1 MLSTDRYYNNIIN
14 KQNMKQRYIQEC
26 TNCNNV
32 VVGREKR
39 GFIRDALRG
48 GPGTAVEFI
57 PVGGKLI
64 WKASKEIVLRLLRT
78 DMEKWGDE
86 LEKWIYK
93 DIQVE
98 YECPKCGKT
107 WTETHPLSESD
118 YKQMIADYITKVK
131 ELATLNKSE
140 NKKPDIGKRI
150 MVMNHQESIGMNMK
164 LQIPYNELEAVL
176 MKKYDQQVKLGLANE
191 NTISITK
198 KVVIKDATVNVS
210 IDNIAGND
218 IILSYQAGFGIEWI
232 IKGVLI
238 WFKDTISGFVDELED
253 NKLLLHLDRIEQ
265 LNTILEKIE
274 IKAVNFDELNA
285 NVAFIV
291 K

>member
-1 MLSTDRYYNNIIN
+1 
-14 KQNMKQRYIQEC
+14 MKQRYIQEC
-26 TNCNNV
+26 TNCSNV

-118 YKQMIADYITKVK
+118 YKQMIADYVSKVK
-131 ELATLNKSE
+131 DLATLNKSE
-140 NKKPDIGKRI
+140 TKKQNIGKSM
-150 MVMNHQESIGMNMK
+150 MVVNRQESIGMNMK
-164 LQIPYNELEAVL
+164 LQIPY
-176 MKKYDQQVKLGLANE
+176 K
-191 NTISITK
+191 
-198 KVVIKDATVNVS
+198 
-210 IDNIAGND
+210 
-218 IILSYQAGFGIEWI
+218 
-232 IKGVLI
+232 
-238 WFKDTISGFVDELED
+238 ELED
-253 NKLLLHLDRIEQ
+253 NKLLIHLDKIDQ
-265 LNTILEKIE
+265 IDGMLDKIE
-274 IKAVNFDELNA
+274 ILDITFDEVNA
-285 NVAFIV
+285 NVAFKV
-291 K
+291 

>member
-1 MLSTDRYYNNIIN
+1 
-14 KQNMKQRYIQEC
+14 MKQKYIQEC
-26 TNCNNV
+26 SNCGNV

-39 GFIRDALRG
+39 GFIRDALHG

-98 YECPKCGKT
+98 YECPKCGKI

-118 YKQMIADYITKVK
+118 YKKMIADYVSKVK
-131 ELATLNKSE
+131 DLATLNKSE
-140 NKKPDIGKRI
+140 TKKPTISKRM

-164 LQIPYNELEAVL
+164 LQIPYKELEALVL
-176 MKKYDQQVKLGLANE
+176 KKYNQEVKLGFVDE
-191 NTISITK
+191 KTISVTK
-198 KVVIKDATVNVS
+198 KVVIKDATVIISV
-210 IDNIAGND
+210 DQVAGND
-218 IILSYQAGFGIEWI
+218 ISLSYQAGFGIEWI
-232 IKGVLI
+232 IKGALM
-238 WFKDTISGFVDELED
+238 WFKESIKDFVEELED
-253 NKLLLHLDRIEQ
+253 NKLLIHLDKIDQ
-265 LNTILEKIE
+265 IGGMLDKIE
-274 IKAVNFDELNA
+274 ILDITFDEVNA
-285 NVAFIV
+285 NVAFKV
-291 K
+291 G

>member
-1 MLSTDRYYNNIIN
+1 
-14 KQNMKQRYIQEC
+14 MKQRYIQEC
-26 TNCNNV
+26 TNCGNV

-39 GFIRDALRG
+39 GLIRDALHG

-131 ELATLNKSE
+131 DLATLNKSE
-140 NKKPDIGKRI
+140 SKKLDIGKRM
-150 MVMNHQESIGMNMK
+150 MVTNHQESIGMNMK
-164 LQIPYNELEAVL
+164 LQIPYNELETFVL
-176 MKKYDQQVKLGLANE
+176 KKYDQQVKLGFANE

-210 IDNIAGND
+210 IEKITGND

-232 IKGVLI
+232 IKGALM
-238 WFKDTISGFVDELED
+238 WFKESISGFVDELED

-274 IKAVNFDELNA
+274 IKAINFDDLNA
-285 NVAFIV
+285 NVAFV
-291 K
+291 LKC

>member
-1 MLSTDRYYNNIIN
+1 
-14 KQNMKQRYIQEC
+14 MKHKYIQEC

-39 GFIRDALRG
+39 GFIRDALHG

-118 YKQMIADYITKVK
+118 YKQMIADYVSKVK
-131 ELATLNKSE
+131 DLATLNKSE
-140 NKKPDIGKRI
+140 TKKSDKSKG
-150 MVMNHQESIGMNMK
+150 MMAMNHQESIGMNMT
-164 LQIPYNELEAVL
+164 LQIPYKELEAFVL
-176 MKKYDQQVKLGLANE
+176 KKYNQEVKLGFVDEKTMNV
-191 NTISITK
+191 TK
-198 KVVIKDATVNVS
+198 KVVIKDATIYISVDQVV
-210 IDNIAGND
+210 GND
-218 IILSYQAGFGIEWI
+218 ISLSYQAGFGIEWI
-232 IKGVLI
+232 IKGALM
-238 WFKDTISGFVDELED
+238 WFKESIKDFVEELED
-253 NKLLLHLDRIEQ
+253 NKLRIHLDKIDQ
-265 LNTILEKIE
+265 IGGMLDKIE
-274 IKAVNFDELNA
+274 ILDITFDEVNA
-285 NVAFIV
+285 NVAFKV
-291 K
+291 

>member
-1 MLSTDRYYNNIIN
+1 MNN
-14 KQNMKQRYIQEC
+14 KYIQEC
-26 TNCNNV
+26 TNCGNV

-39 GFIRDALRG
+39 GFIRDALHG

-98 YECPKCGKT
+98 YDCPKCGKT
-107 WTETHPLSESD
+107 WTETHPLSESE

-131 ELATLNKSE
+131 DLATLNKPE
-140 NKKPDIGKRI
+140 TKKTDTGKHI
-150 MVMNHQESIGMNMK
+150 MVMNHQELIGMNMK
-164 LQIPYNELEAVL
+164 LQIPYKELEAFL
-176 MKKYDQQVKLGLANE
+176 MNKYDQQVKLQFTNE

-198 KVVIKDATVNVS
+198 KVVIKDATVYVS
-210 IDNIAGND
+210 VDKITGND
-218 IILSYQAGFGIEWI
+218 IILSYQAGFGIELI
-232 IKGVLI
+232 FKGALI
-238 WFKDTISGFVDELED
+238 WFKKSISGFVNELED
-253 NKLLLHLDRIEQ
+253 NKLLLHLDRIDQ
-265 LNTILEKIE
+265 LNNILEKIE
-274 IKAVNFDELNA
+274 IKAVYFDDLNV
-285 NVAFIV
+285 NVAFIA

>member
-1 MLSTDRYYNNIIN
+1 
-14 KQNMKQRYIQEC
+14 MKQRYIKEC
-26 TNCNNV
+26 TNSGNV

-39 GFIRDALRG
+39 GIIRYALHG

-131 ELATLNKSE
+131 DLATLNKSE
-140 NKKPDIGKRI
+140 SKKLDIGKRM
-150 MVMNHQESIGMNMK
+150 MVTNHQESIGMNMK
-164 LQIPYNELEAVL
+164 LQIPYNELETFVL
-176 MKKYDQQVKLGLANE
+176 KKYDQQVKLGFANE

-210 IDNIAGND
+210 IEKITGND

-232 IKGVLI
+232 IKGALM
-238 WFKDTISGFVDELED
+238 WFKESISGFVDELED

-274 IKAVNFDELNA
+274 IKAINFDDLNA
-285 NVAFIV
+285 NVAFV
-291 K
+291 LKC

>member
-1 MLSTDRYYNNIIN
+1 MNY
-14 KQNMKQRYIQEC
+14 KYIQEC
-26 TNCNNV
+26 TNCGNV

-39 GFIRDALRG
+39 GFIRDALHG

-118 YKQMIADYITKVK
+118 YKQMIADYVSKVK
-131 ELATLNKSE
+131 DLATLNKSE
-140 NKKPDIGKRI
+140 TKKPNTGKHI
-150 MVMNHQESIGMNMK
+150 MVMNHQESIGMTMR
-164 LQIPYNELEAVL
+164 LQIPYKELEAFVL
-176 MKKYDQQVKLGLANE
+176 KKYNQKVKLGLVDE
-191 NTISITK
+191 KTISVTK
-198 KVVIKDATVNVS
+198 KVVIKDATINISVDQIAENVIS
-210 IDNIAGND
+210 
-218 IILSYQAGFGIEWI
+218 LSYQACFGIEWI
-232 IKGVLI
+232 IKGALM
-238 WFKDTISGFVDELED
+238 WFKESISGFVDELED
-253 NKLLLHLDRIEQ
+253 NKLLLHLDKIEQ
-265 LNTILEKIE
+265 LDNALEKIE
-274 IKAVNFDELNA
+274 IQTINFDEANA
-285 NVAFIV
+285 NVAFKV
-291 K
+291 

>member
-1 MLSTDRYYNNIIN
+1 
-14 KQNMKQRYIQEC
+14 MKQRYIQEC
-26 TNCNNV
+26 TNCGNV

-39 GFIRDALRG
+39 GFIRDALHG

-107 WTETHPLSESD
+107 WTETHPLSESE

-131 ELATLNKSE
+131 DLATLKKSE
-140 NKKPDIGKRI
+140 TQKSDTGKRI
-150 MVMNHQESIGMNMK
+150 MVMSHQESIGMNMK
-164 LQIPYNELEAVL
+164 LQIPFNELEAFAL
-176 MKKYDQQVKLGLANE
+176 KRYNQQVKLGVVDKK
-191 NTISITK
+191 TISVTK
-198 KVVIKDATVNVS
+198 KVVIKDATVNISV
-210 IDNIAGND
+210 DQIAGND
-218 IILSYQAGFGIEWI
+218 ISMSYQAGFGIEWI
-232 IKGVLI
+232 IKGALM
-238 WFKDTISGFVDELED
+238 WFKETISGFVEEQED

-265 LNTILEKIE
+265 LSTILDKIE
-274 IKAVNFDELNA
+274 IKAVSFDGLNA
-285 NVAFIV
+285 IVVFIL

>member
-1 MLSTDRYYNNIIN
+1 MSEN
-14 KQNMKQRYIQEC
+14 QNMYKKYIQEC
-26 TNCNNV
+26 KNCGNV

-39 GFIRDALRG
+39 GFIRDALHG

-118 YKQMIADYITKVK
+118 YKQMIADYVSKVK
-131 ELATLNKSE
+131 DLATLNKKE
-140 NKKPDIGKRI
+140 TKKPNISKHI
-150 MVMNHQESIGMNMK
+150 KVMN
-164 LQIPYNELEAVL
+164 NEVT
-176 MKKYDQQVKLGLANE
+176 
-191 NTISITK
+191 NT
-198 KVVIKDATVNVS
+198 
-210 IDNIAGND
+210 
-218 IILSYQAGFGIEWI
+218 LW
-232 IKGVLI
+232 
-238 WFKDTISGFVDELED
+238 
-253 NKLLLHLDRIEQ
+253 
-265 LNTILEKIE
+265 
-274 IKAVNFDELNA
+274 
-285 NVAFIV
+285 
-291 K
+291 

>member
-1 MLSTDRYYNNIIN
+1 
-14 KQNMKQRYIQEC
+14 MKQRYIQEC
-26 TNCNNV
+26 TICGNV

-39 GFIRDALRG
+39 GIIRDALHG

-118 YKQMIADYITKVK
+118 YKQMIADYVSKVK
-131 ELATLNKSE
+131 DLATLNKSE
-140 NKKPDIGKRI
+140 TKKPNISKRT
-150 MVMNHQESIGMNMK
+150 MVMNQQESIGMNMK
-164 LQIPYNELEAVL
+164 LQIPYKELEAFL
-176 MKKYDQQVKLGLANE
+176 MKKYDQKVKLSFVDE
-191 NTISITK
+191 KTISVTK
-198 KVVIKDATVNVS
+198 RVVIKDAT
-210 IDNIAGND
+210 INISVDQVAGNN
-218 IILSYQAGFGIEWI
+218 ISLSYQAGFGIEWI
-232 IKGVLI
+232 IKGALM
-238 WFKDTISGFVDELED
+238 WFKETIKDFVEEQED
-253 NKLLLHLDRIEQ
+253 NKLLIHLDKINQ
-265 LNTILEKIE
+265 IGGMLDKIE
-274 IKAVNFDELNA
+274 ILDITFDEVNA
-285 NVAFIV
+285 NVAFKV
-291 K
+291 G

>member
-1 MLSTDRYYNNIIN
+1 
-14 KQNMKQRYIQEC
+14 MKQRYIQEC
-26 TNCNNV
+26 TNCGNV

-39 GFIRDALRG
+39 GLVRDALHG

-118 YKQMIADYITKVK
+118 YKQMIADYVSKVK
-131 ELATLNKSE
+131 DMASLNKSGD
-140 NKKPDIGKRI
+140 KKPNIGKS
-150 MVMNHQESIGMNMK
+150 MVVVNHQESIGMTMR
-164 LQIPYNELEAVL
+164 LQLSYKELETFL
-176 MKKYDQQVKLGLANE
+176 MKKYNQQVKLGFVDE
-191 NTISITK
+191 KTMSITK
-198 KVVIKDATVNVS
+198 KVVIKDATVHISV
-210 IDNIAGND
+210 DQVAGND
-218 IILSYQAGFGIEWI
+218 ISLSYQAGFGIEWI
-232 IKGVLI
+232 IKGTLM
-238 WFKDTISGFVDELED
+238 WFQETIKDFVEELEE
-253 NKLLLHLDRIEQ
+253 NKLLIHLSKMDQIGGMMDRIE
-265 LNTILEKIE
+265 ILD
-274 IKAVNFDELNA
+274 VTFDDANA
-285 NVAFIV
+285 NVAFKV
-291 K
+291 

>member
-1 MLSTDRYYNNIIN
+1 
-14 KQNMKQRYIQEC
+14 MKQRYIQEC
-26 TNCNNV
+26 TNCGNV

-39 GFIRDALRG
+39 GLVRDALHG

-118 YKQMIADYITKVK
+118 YKQMIADYVSKVK
-131 ELATLNKSE
+131 DMASLNKSGD
-140 NKKPDIGKRI
+140 KKPNIGKS
-150 MVMNHQESIGMNMK
+150 MVVVNHQESIGMTMR
-164 LQIPYNELEAVL
+164 LQLSYKELETFL
-176 MKKYDQQVKLGLANE
+176 MKKYNQQVKLRFVDE
-191 NTISITK
+191 KTMSITK
-198 KVVIKDATVNVS
+198 KVVIKDATVHISV
-210 IDNIAGND
+210 DQVAGND
-218 IILSYQAGFGIEWI
+218 ISLSYQAGFGIEWI
-232 IKGVLI
+232 IKGTLM
-238 WFKDTISGFVDELED
+238 WFQETIKDFVEELEE
-253 NKLLLHLDRIEQ
+253 NKLLIHLSKMDQIGGMMDRIE
-265 LNTILEKIE
+265 ILD
-274 IKAVNFDELNA
+274 VTFDDANA
-285 NVAFIV
+285 NVAFKV
-291 K
+291 

>member
-1 MLSTDRYYNNIIN
+1 
-14 KQNMKQRYIQEC
+14 MKQRFIQEC
-26 TNCNNV
+26 TNCSNV

-39 GFIRDALRG
+39 GFIRDALHG

-118 YKQMIADYITKVK
+118 YKKMIADYVSKVK
-131 ELATLNKSE
+131 DLATLNKSE
-140 NKKPDIGKRI
+140 TKKQNIGKR
-150 MVMNHQESIGMNMK
+150 MTVMNHQESIGMNMK
-164 LQIPYNELEAVL
+164 LQIPYNELEAFL
-176 MKKYDQQVKLGLANE
+176 MKKYNQQFKLGFVDE
-191 NTISITK
+191 KTMSVTK

-210 IDNIAGND
+210 VDKIAGND
-218 IILSYQAGFGIEWI
+218 ILLSYQAGLGIEWI
-232 IKGVLI
+232 IKGALM
-238 WFKDTISGFVDELED
+238 WFKESIKDFVEELEE
-253 NKLLLHLDRIEQ
+253 NKLLIHLDKIDQ
-265 LNTILEKIE
+265 ISGVLDKIE
-274 IKAVNFDELNA
+274 ILDITFDEVNA
-285 NVAFIV
+285 NVAFKV
-291 K
+291 

>member
-1 MLSTDRYYNNIIN
+1 MNN
-14 KQNMKQRYIQEC
+14 KYIQEC
-26 TNCNNV
+26 TNCDNV
-32 VVGREKR
+32 VVGKEKR
-39 GFIRDALRG
+39 GFLRDALHG

-64 WKASKEIVLRLLRT
+64 WKVSKEIVLCLLRT

-107 WTETHPLSESD
+107 WTETHPLSESE

-131 ELATLNKSE
+131 DLATLKKSE
-140 NKKPDIGKRI
+140 AKKPDTGKRI
-150 MVMNHQESIGMNMK
+150 MIMSHQESIGMNMK
-164 LQIPYNELEAVL
+164 LQIPFNELEAFAL
-176 MKKYDQQVKLGLANE
+176 KKYNQQVKLGVVDKK
-191 NTISITK
+191 TISVTK
-198 KVVIKDATVNVS
+198 KVVIKDATVNISV
-210 IDNIAGND
+210 DQIAGND
-218 IILSYQAGFGIEWI
+218 ISMSYQAGFGIEWI
-232 IKGVLI
+232 IKGALM
-238 WFKDTISGFVDELED
+238 WFKETISGFVEEQED

-265 LNTILEKIE
+265 LSSILDKIE
-274 IKAVNFDELNA
+274 IKAVSFDDLNA
-285 NVAFIV
+285 IVAFIL

>member
-1 MLSTDRYYNNIIN
+1 
-14 KQNMKQRYIQEC
+14 MKKRYIQEC
-26 TNCNNV
+26 TSCGNV

-39 GFIRDALRG
+39 GIIRDALHG

-107 WTETHPLSESD
+107 WTETHPLSESE

-131 ELATLNKSE
+131 DLATLKKSE
-140 NKKPDIGKRI
+140 VKKPDTGKRI
-150 MVMNHQESIGMNMK
+150 MVMSHQESIGMNMK
-164 LQIPYNELEAVL
+164 LQIPFNELEAFVL
-176 MKKYDQQVKLGLANE
+176 KRYNQQVKLGFVDE
-191 NTISITK
+191 KTISVTK
-198 KVVIKDATVNVS
+198 KLVIKDATVNISV
-210 IDNIAGND
+210 DQIAGND
-218 IILSYQAGFGIEWI
+218 ISMSYQAGFGIEWI
-232 IKGVLI
+232 IKGVLM
-238 WFKDTISGFVDELED
+238 WFKESISGFVEEQED
-253 NKLLLHLDRIEQ
+253 NKLLLHLNRIEQ
-265 LNTILEKIE
+265 LNNILEKIE
-274 IKAVNFDELNA
+274 IKTVNFDDLNV